1 MKFDYYAWQ
10 KAGRPASPAE
20 HSTAYA
26 DRAHWKFNT
35 PEDYVAIKSS
45 FGKWVIAAKGQYT
58 FEVPKEFFKLEI
70 TQQEFMERSEE
81 LVSLH
86 ESFSDIAVSGNTE
99 AMNSAIE
106 TIRTKNFELQ
116 VASIIE

>member
-81 LVSLH
+81 LVNLH
-86 ESFSDIAVSGNTE
+86 ESFSDIVVSGNTE
-99 AMNSAIE
+99 EMNSAIE